1 MWGALLPRRF
11 GPPTY
16 PPKSDD
22 MTRTELGWVGAAK
35 YDRDGRYDV
44 FAVTREQFLANTFFL
59 KAEMEL
65 YDGGGGKK
73 LGFGQ

>member
-1 MWGALLPRRF
+1 
-11 GPPTY
+11 
-16 PPKSDD
+16 

-35 YDRDGRYDV
+35 DDRDGRYDV